1 MMYMHPCF
9 SFIGPTGV
17 QMVVNCLPLY
27 QPPDEEAQASADSNV
42 EPLSSSRSSKL
53 IKARSMESISSSQL
67 GDNEGPDDTKT
78 VGEVATPPRTKSSK
92 FSHYS
97 VTVHNVSVPEPA
109 AASNG
114 GEVHEEKQQSVD
126 GDNSGEKSQTTE
138 APQGEVGAASTE
150 DADKAKDDD
159 RKKMDEGIS
168 SSGETAA
175 AVGSSDNVVQAEN
188 DDLTTNTE
196 ETKETSTNENKEAK
210 KEEQESD
217 LVSDGSAAGRKS
229 EPREAESKFENSE
242 EVKSKPE
249 VEAEQQKHTK
259 LQKTHS
265 ERASLSPDGDLSDSE
280 DNGFSVNY
288 VQDPF
293 VVPQLKRS
301 SGSVSF
307 YAPNIPTVAAT
318 ETSSVSSAHSV
329 RDETLLEMSTENK
342 LDSVSSDKSE
352 EASATA
358 TDNDKTDGASR
369 EEGEPTGRE
378 KSLSTAKPPI
388 LVETNTI
395 LQQSASSGPT
405 VHPQATLP
413 PTASSPPSSS
423 PEAKAQAPPTPS
435 AVLRATPLPSPPV
448 TLDQDYTERSG
459 WLNKLSH
466 RKGMFGDKWQK
477 RYFVLHGSW
486 LYYFKKYG
494 VCNSLL
500 KLIINSL
507 H

>member
-1 MMYMHPCF
+1 
-9 SFIGPTGV
+9 
-17 QMVVNCLPLY
+17 MVVNCLPLY
-27 QPPDEEAQASADSNV
+27 QPPDEEAQASTDGSQ
-42 EPLSSSRSSKL
+42 EPLSPSRSSKL

-67 GDNEGPDDTKT
+67 GDDEGPQDTKT

-97 VTVHNVSVPEPA
+97 VTVHNVPVSEPA

-114 GEVHEEKQQSVD
+114 GETHEEKQKSVE
-126 GDNSGEKSQTTE
+126 GDNSGEKSQTSE
-138 APQGEVGAASTE
+138 ASQGEVSAASTE
-150 DADKAKDDD
+150 DADKAKDNDG
-159 RKKMDEGIS
+159 KKTTDEGVS

-175 AVGSSDNVVQAEN
+175 AVGSSDDVMQAEN
-188 DDLTTNTE
+188 DDSTTNAE
-196 ETKETSTNENKEAK
+196 KSKETSTIENKEAK

-217 LVSDGSAAGRKS
+217 LVSDGSAAERKT
-229 EPREAESKFENSE
+229 EPGEAGNKFENSE
-242 EVKSKPE
+242 EVKSKIE
-249 VEAEQQKHTK
+249 VNVMEAEQQKHTK

-265 ERASLSPDGDLSDSE
+265 ERSSLSPDGDLSDSE

-307 YAPNIPTVAAT
+307 YAPNIPTVAIT
-318 ETSSVSSAHSV
+318 ETTSVSSAHSV
-329 RDETLLEMSTENK
+329 RDETLLEMSAENK
-342 LDSVSSDKSE
+342 LDTASLDKSE

-358 TDNDKTDGASR
+358 TDGDKTDGASGEGG
-369 EEGEPTGRE
+369 EEPAGRE

-405 VHPQATLP
+405 APVQTTP
-413 PTASSPPSSS
+413 PPPASSPPSSS
-423 PEAKAQAPPTPS
+423 PEAKPQAPPTPS
-435 AVLRATPLPSPPV
+435 AVLRATPLPGPPV

-477 RYFVLHGSW
+477 RYFVLHRSW

-494 VCNSLL
+494 VCEIVLFYEVTSF
-500 KLIINSL
+500 SVVL
-507 H
+507 HE